1 MSTTSATDIDQLA
14 ASQLSAI
21 NQRYTK
27 NRRQL
32 VEILLG
38 TSKPIT
44 INQILESDSKLAQSS
59 VYRNLAVLEQAG
71 LVAKII
77 TNDEHAHYEL
87 AEHILDHH
95 HHIICSPCG
104 EILDFQLTEKIEKAL
119 ENSLKEI
126 ADDYGFS
133 IDHHRLDLLGTCGE
147 CSNNKSL

>member
-1 MSTTSATDIDQLA
+1 MSISEDIDINEIAAFQL
-14 ASQLSAI
+14 QTI

-27 NRRQL
+27 NRRKL
-32 VEILLG
+32 IEILLK

-71 LVAKII
+71 LVVKII
-77 TNDEHAHYEL
+77 TNDDHAHYEL

-104 EILDFQLTEKIEKAL
+104 EILDFQ
-119 ENSLKEI
+119 
-126 ADDYGFS
+126 
-133 IDHHRLDLLGTCGE
+133 
-147 CSNNKSL
+147 

>member
-119 ENSLKEI
+119 EKSLKEI

-133 IDHHRLDLLGTCGE
+133 IDRHRLDLLGTCGE
-147 CSNNKSL
+147 CSK

>member
-1 MSTTSATDIDQLA
+1 MSISEDIDINEIAAFQL
-14 ASQLSAI
+14 QTI

-27 NRRQL
+27 NRRKL
-32 VEILLG
+32 IEIILK

-71 LVAKII
+71 LVVKII
-77 TNDEHAHYEL
+77 TNDDHAHYEL
-87 AEHILDHH
+87 AEHILEHH

-104 EILDFQLTEKIEKAL
+104 EILDFHLSEKIEKAL

-126 ADDYGFS
+126 ADDLGFS
-133 IDHHRLDLLGTCGE
+133 IDRHRLDLLGTCGE
-147 CSNNKSL
+147 CTE

>member
-1 MSTTSATDIDQLA
+1 MSISEDIDINEIAAFQL
-14 ASQLSAI
+14 QTI

-27 NRRQL
+27 NRRKL
-32 VEILLG
+32 IEILLK

-71 LVAKII
+71 LVVKII
-77 TNDEHAHYEL
+77 TNDDHAHYEL

-104 EILDFQLTEKIEKAL
+104 EILDFHLSEKIEKAL

-126 ADDYGFS
+126 ADDLGFS
-133 IDHHRLDLLGTCGE
+133 IDRHRLDLLGTCGE
-147 CSNNKSL
+147 CTE

>member
-1 MSTTSATDIDQLA
+1 MNMSINEDININEIAAFQL
-14 ASQLSAI
+14 QTI
-21 NQRYTK
+21 DQRYTK
-27 NRRQL
+27 NRRKL
-32 VEILLG
+32 IEILLK

-71 LVAKII
+71 LVVKII
-77 TNDEHAHYEL
+77 TNDDHAHYEL

-104 EILDFQLTEKIEKAL
+104 EILDFHLSEKIEKAL

-126 ADDYGFS
+126 ADDLGFS
-133 IDHHRLDLLGTCGE
+133 IDRHRLDLLGTCGE
-147 CSNNKSL
+147 CTE